1 MCATTCKRASDPRSF
16 PQAIVRAG
24 GEPVNRLAD
33 GRGGSDSSPGSVTQ
47 DGPTI
52 TSAVGGTQGPRGQS
66 VHPAL
71 LAVDARLGKVMVTE
85 RDCLEDAP
93 LRPGRFENL
102 PYGESC
108 LCGAPDGAA
117 GASGRLCPWLGT
129 SPGPTFSLRTWL
141 VVSHLCVVDEVDSRV
156 YSGTC
161 FFGGLLVGRLSLNA
175 TGITL
180 TKA

>member
-1 MCATTCKRASDPRSF
+1 M
-16 PQAIVRAG
+16 G

-33 GRGGSDSSPGSVTQ
+33 GRGGSDSSPCSVTD
-47 DGPTI
+47 DGPAI
-52 TSAVGGTQGPRGQS
+52 TSAVGGTQGPRGQP
-66 VHPAL
+66 VHPPL

-93 LRPGRFENL
+93 LRPGPFENL
-102 PYGESC
+102 PYSESC
-108 LCGAPDGAA
+108 LCGAPDDATRA
-117 GASGRLCPWLGT
+117 GGRLCPWLGT
-129 SPGPTFSLRTWL
+129 SPSPTFSLRPWL
-141 VVSHLCVVDEVDSRV
+141 AVFHLCVVDEVDSRV

-161 FFGGLLVGRLSLNA
+161 LFGGLLVGRLSLNA

>member
-1 MCATTCKRASDPRSF
+1 
-16 PQAIVRAG
+16 
-24 GEPVNRLAD
+24 
-33 GRGGSDSSPGSVTQ
+33 
-47 DGPTI
+47 
-52 TSAVGGTQGPRGQS
+52 
-66 VHPAL
+66 
-71 LAVDARLGKVMVTE
+71 MVTE

-93 LRPGRFENL
+93 LRPGPFENL
-102 PYGESC
+102 PYSESC

-129 SPGPTFSLRTWL
+129 SPSPTFSLRTWL
-141 VVSHLCVVDEVDSRV
+141 AVSHLCVVDEVDSRV

-161 FFGGLLVGRLSLNA
+161 LFGGLLVGRLSLNA